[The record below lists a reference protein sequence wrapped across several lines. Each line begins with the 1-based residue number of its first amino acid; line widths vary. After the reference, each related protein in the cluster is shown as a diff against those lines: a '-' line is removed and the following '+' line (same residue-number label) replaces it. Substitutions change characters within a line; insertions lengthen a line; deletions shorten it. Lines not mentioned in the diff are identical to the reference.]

1 VALDERTQVDEGDNA
16 VKNLTPIPAT
26 VQVKSDEIAYALTEL
41 GDAIAAMKKKV
52 YSVSLDRIVTVSRR
66 LRFWLNVE
74 GKEERE

>member
-1 VALDERTQVDEGDNA
+1 
-16 VKNLTPIPAT
+16 
-26 VQVKSDEIAYALTEL
+26 
-41 GDAIAAMKKKV
+41 V